1 MGKRDAVLDGM
12 RHSWKAYE
20 ERCWGSDECSPISG
34 HTHNLTKEGSV
45 GYQIV
50 DVLDTLIVMGMDE
63 EYEKAAGWVREE
75 LRFDL
80 GGEFNTFE
88 VSLLSTFT
96 SYATPSQ
103 CLGEWSRLAR

>member
-1 MGKRDAVLDGM
+1 MLDAM

-63 EYEKAAGWVREE
+63 EYEKAAAWVRDE

-88 VSLLSTFT
+88 VSPLSTFT
-96 SYATPSQ
+96 GYATPSQ
-103 CLGEWSRLAR
+103 CLGE